1 MINISILGSTGSI
14 GTQTLEI
21 ADFFKDEINIVAIT
35 CNNNIDLLEKQI
47 KKYNP
52 KISVVMNKEK
62 YEILN
67 NRISTKTKLKYGM
80 DGLKEAA
87 SIPEV
92 DVVLTAVSGMI
103 GLEPTISAIKSK
115 KKIALANKE
124 TLVTGGSII
133 KKLMYEN
140 NVDILPVDSE
150 HSAIFQCLQGNKTEN
165 IKKIILTASGGP
177 FFGKDINFLKNV
189 NVDEA
194 LNHPNWSMGK
204 KITVDSSTLM
214 NKGLEMIE
222 AHWLFNVPYKDI
234 DIVVHPESIIHSA
247 VEYRDKSVI
256 AQLGLPDMKLPIQ
269 YALFYPERKENNMES
284 LNLFK
289 LNQLNFYKP
298 DINTFKC
305 LDLAYKAISIGGTMP
320 TVLNVAN
327 EIAVDKFLKKEISFL
342 DIGNKIQILMEQHS
356 PFEINTIDDI
366 LYVKTWV
373 EKKFTE
379 LL

>member
-14 GTQTLEI
+14 GTQALEI
-21 ADFFKDEINIVAIT
+21 ADLFKDEINIVAIT

-47 KKYNP
+47 EKYNP

-67 NRISTKTKLKYGM
+67 NRIITKTKLKYGM
-80 DGLKEAA
+80 EGLKEAA

-92 DVVLTAVSGMI
+92 DIVLTAVSGMI

-133 KKLMYEN
+133 KKLIYEN
-140 NVDILPVDSE
+140 NVEILPVDSE
-150 HSAIFQCLQGNKTEN
+150 HSAIFQCLQGNKSED
-165 IKKIILTASGGP
+165 IKRIILTASGGP
-177 FFGKDINFLKNV
+177 FFGKDIDFLKNV
-189 NVDEA
+189 TVDEA
-194 LNHPNWSMGK
+194 LKHPNWSMGK

-222 AHWLFNVPYKDI
+222 AHWLFDVPYKDI
-234 DIVVHPESIIHSA
+234 DILVHPESIIHSA
-247 VEYRDKSVI
+247 VEYKDRSVI
-256 AQLGLPDMKLPIQ
+256 AQLGLPNMKLPIQ

-284 LNLFK
+284 LDLFK
-289 LNQLNFYKP
+289 LKQLNFHKA
-298 DINTFKC
+298 DISTFKC
-305 LDLAYKAISIGGTMP
+305 LDLAYKAISIGGSMP

-327 EIAVDKFLKKEISFL
+327 EIAVDKFLNREISFL
-342 DIGNKIQILMEQHS
+342 DIGISIEKLMEQHS
-356 PFEINTIDDI
+356 PFEINNLDDI
-366 LYVKTWV
+366 LYVKKWT

-379 LL
+379 LI

>member
-14 GTQTLEI
+14 GTQALEI
-21 ADFFKDEINIVAIT
+21 ADLFKDEINIVAIT

-47 KKYNP
+47 EKYNP
-52 KISVVMNKEK
+52 KISVVMNKDK

-67 NRISTKTKLKYGM
+67 NRIITKTKLKYGM
-80 DGLKEAA
+80 EGLKEAA

-92 DVVLTAVSGMI
+92 DIVLTAVSGMI

-124 TLVTGGSII
+124 TLITGGSII
-133 KKLMYEN
+133 KKLIYEN
-140 NVDILPVDSE
+140 NVEILPVDSE
-150 HSAIFQCLQGNKTEN
+150 HSAIFQCLQGNKSEDIN
-165 IKKIILTASGGP
+165 RIILTASGGP

-189 NVDEA
+189 SVDEA
-194 LNHPNWSMGK
+194 LKHPNWSMGK

-222 AHWLFNVPYKDI
+222 AHWLFDVPYKDI
-234 DIVVHPESIIHSA
+234 DILVHPESIIHSA
-247 VEYRDKSVI
+247 VEYKDKSVI
-256 AQLGLPDMKLPIQ
+256 AQLGLPNMKLPIQ

-284 LNLFK
+284 LDLFK
-289 LNQLNFYKP
+289 LKQLNFHKA
-298 DINTFKC
+298 DISTFKC
-305 LDLAYKAISIGGTMP
+305 LDLAYKAISIGGSMP

-327 EIAVDKFLKKEISFL
+327 EIAVDKFLNREISFL
-342 DIGNKIQILMEQHS
+342 DIGNSIEKLMEKHS

-366 LYVKTWV
+366 FYVKKWV
-373 EKKFTE
+373 EKKITE
-379 LL
+379 LI

>member
-92 DVVLTAVSGMI
+92 DIVLTAVSGMI

-327 EIAVDKFLKKEISFL
+327 EIAVDKFLKRKISFL

>member
-92 DVVLTAVSGMI
+92 DIVLTAVSGMI

>member
-327 EIAVDKFLKKEISFL
+327 EIAVDKFLKRKISFL

>member
-67 NRISTKTKLKYGM
+67 NRIITKTKLKYGM
-80 DGLKEAA
+80 EGLKEAA

-92 DVVLTAVSGMI
+92 DIVLTAVSGMI

-124 TLVTGGSII
+124 TLITGGSII
-133 KKLMYEN
+133 KKLIYEN
-140 NVDILPVDSE
+140 NVEILPVDSE
-150 HSAIFQCLQGNKTEN
+150 HSAIFQCLQGNKSEDIN
-165 IKKIILTASGGP
+165 RIILTASGGP

-189 NVDEA
+189 SVDEA
-194 LNHPNWSMGK
+194 LKHPNWSMGK

-222 AHWLFNVPYKDI
+222 AHWLFDVPYKDI
-234 DIVVHPESIIHSA
+234 DILVHPESIIHSA
-247 VEYRDKSVI
+247 VEYKDKSVI
-256 AQLGLPDMKLPIQ
+256 AQLGLPNMKLPIQ

-284 LNLFK
+284 LDLFK
-289 LNQLNFYKP
+289 LKQLNFHKA
-298 DINTFKC
+298 DISTFKC
-305 LDLAYKAISIGGTMP
+305 LDLAYKAISIGGSMP

-327 EIAVDKFLKKEISFL
+327 EIAVDKFLNREISFL
-342 DIGNKIQILMEQHS
+342 DIGNSIEKLMEKHS

-366 LYVKTWV
+366 FYVKKWV
-373 EKKFTE
+373 EKKITE
-379 LL
+379 LI

>member
-14 GTQTLEI
+14 GTQALEI

-92 DVVLTAVSGMI
+92 DIVLTAVSGMI

-222 AHWLFNVPYKDI
+222 AHWLFDVPYKDI

-298 DINTFKC
+298 DIDTFKC

-327 EIAVDKFLKKEISFL
+327 EIAVDKFLKREISFL
-342 DIGNKIQILMEQHS
+342 DIGDKIQTLMEQHS
-356 PFEINTIDDI
+356 PFEVNTIDDI

>member
-92 DVVLTAVSGMI
+92 DIVLTAVSGMI

-133 KKLMYEN
+133 KKLIYEN

-327 EIAVDKFLKKEISFL
+327 EIAVDKFLKRKISFL

>member
-14 GTQTLEI
+14 GTQALEI
-21 ADFFKDEINIVAIT
+21 ADLFKDEINIVAIT

-47 KKYNP
+47 EKYNP

-67 NRISTKTKLKYGM
+67 NRIITKTKLKYGM
-80 DGLKEAA
+80 EGLKEAA

-92 DVVLTAVSGMI
+92 DIVLTAVSGMI

-133 KKLMYEN
+133 KKLIYEN
-140 NVDILPVDSE
+140 NVEILPVDSE
-150 HSAIFQCLQGNKTEN
+150 HSAIFQCLQGNKSED
-165 IKKIILTASGGP
+165 IKRIILTASGGP
-177 FFGKDINFLKNV
+177 FFGKDIDFLKNV
-189 NVDEA
+189 TVDEA
-194 LNHPNWSMGK
+194 LKHPNWSMGK

-222 AHWLFNVPYKDI
+222 AHWLFDVPYKDI
-234 DIVVHPESIIHSA
+234 DILVHPESIIHSA
-247 VEYRDKSVI
+247 VEYKDKSVI
-256 AQLGLPDMKLPIQ
+256 AQLGLPNMKLPIQ

-284 LNLFK
+284 LDLFK
-289 LNQLNFYKP
+289 LKQLNFHKA
-298 DINTFKC
+298 DISTFKC
-305 LDLAYKAISIGGTMP
+305 LDLAYKAISIGGSMP

-327 EIAVDKFLKKEISFL
+327 EIAVDKFLNREISFL
-342 DIGNKIQILMEQHS
+342 DIGISIEKLMEQHS
-356 PFEINTIDDI
+356 PFEINTIDDVF
-366 LYVKTWV
+366 YVKKWV
-373 EKKFTE
+373 EKKITE
-379 LL
+379 LI

>member
-92 DVVLTAVSGMI
+92 DIVLTAVSGMI

-133 KKLMYEN
+133 KKLIYEN

-150 HSAIFQCLQGNKTEN
+150 HSAIFQCLQGNKTKN

>member
-92 DVVLTAVSGMI
+92 DIVLTAVSGMI

-289 LNQLNFYKP
+289 LNQHNFYKP